1 MAKPARSPVLGYN
14 HNIRYHG
21 RVFHVQTED
30 SGPGKPRLYTHLFYG
45 GTILSS
51 KKQEYDGEVAED
63 VVKVLMQQLHKAM
76 IKELTHGGHDERIAA
91 FFIARGEP
99 PVLDE
104 RGAAAGPA
112 ITAAPVVPTQAAVEV
127 VAAGNVA
134 DRPLAVSG
142 SIEAG
147 APRPTPHDPSAP
159 VVVAPVPTP
168 VAPSPTRPHVS
179 AAPAGT
185 PRPVVVKPADVRRPP
200 VVLASSADGVVVQRN
215 VVINVGGGAPPVNGT
230 PGRGARPR
238 PAVPYVVRE
247 GTLGAPPPPA
257 RPAAPGAPPE
267 TQTQP
272 LASGR
277 DIRMPWDPPPAR
289 AIDAAVR
296 TRAPGAPSE
305 RTPAERAFAPDLVT
319 DKSLDEV
326 ILEYLSD
333 DVDKDPAP

>member
-1 MAKPARSPVLGYN
+1 
-14 HNIRYHG
+14 
-21 RVFHVQTED
+21 
-30 SGPGKPRLYTHLFYG
+30 
-45 GTILSS
+45 
-51 KKQEYDGEVAED
+51 
-63 VVKVLMQQLHKAM
+63 
-76 IKELTHGGHDERIAA
+76 
-91 FFIARGEP
+91 
-99 PVLDE
+99 
-104 RGAAAGPA
+104 
-112 ITAAPVVPTQAAVEV
+112 
-127 VAAGNVA
+127 
-134 DRPLAVSG
+134 
-142 SIEAG
+142 
-147 APRPTPHDPSAP
+147 
-159 VVVAPVPTP
+159 
-168 VAPSPTRPHVS
+168 
-179 AAPAGT
+179 
-185 PRPVVVKPADVRRPP
+185 

-215 VVINVGGGAPPVNGT
+215 VVINVGDGAPPVNGT